1 MLSAMARMKSVY
13 GEILA
18 AVDFQLS
25 LILTKY
31 GKPMT
36 FVLKAVDWKFAKSS
50 DMYYLSDW

>member
-1 MLSAMARMKSVY
+1 LLSAMARMKSVY